1 MKTFITLRKLFR
13 EIAILQSLAGDRLRA
28 ALPTN
33 LTEQQFNLLSHL
45 INTENGPET
54 PAQLAHVFQVSR
66 PAMTQLLQR
75 MQRRHQVTLNPTAA
89 DGRARLV
96 EITKEG
102 RTAYERVFS
111 ALEAD
116 FKRLAQPF
124 MGGELDAL
132 VAALG
137 TLRRVIESDQEAETA
152 RYEP

>member
-1 MKTFITLRKLFR
+1 
-13 EIAILQSLAGDRLRA
+13 
-28 ALPTN
+28 
-33 LTEQQFNLLSHL
+33 
-45 INTENGPET
+45 
-54 PAQLAHVFQVSR
+54 
-66 PAMTQLLQR
+66 MTQLLQR

-124 MGGELDAL
+124 TGGELDAL